1 MPKRNLEEGNLHIS
15 RQSREDLRLKSWKR
29 KSSIWI
35 LLKILLPSAINS
47 LLTVRMKKKKNRLRP
62 LLSLLLNSHK

>member
-1 MPKRNLEEGNLHIS
+1 MPKRNLEEGTSHIS

-35 LLKILLPSAINS
+35 LLKILLRSAIKS
-47 LLTVRMKKKKNRLRP
+47 LLIVKMKKKNRL
-62 LLSLLLNSHK
+62 LL

>member
-1 MPKRNLEEGNLHIS
+1 MPKRNLEEGTLHIS